1 MKPSRIAIAS
11 ISLACLLA
19 APAQA
24 AMKEAS
30 ASASITNITI
40 SLVDLDPLDGITPWI
55 DYSAM
60 GDQGQAQPYT
70 LRHRAFVSAYD
81 QGSRPRQ
88 KTDSA
93 VADSQAGAQGPIS
106 PMDLSKTGEGRSSRA
121 WSTEDS
127 ISAQAWA
134 QVQRRVDK
142 SDLTTEHDRSAGAQV
157 TNFPVT
163 YDSLTYGLDPK
174 TIGGFLLS
182 PNTRIVVQG
191 AFAVSTGPGTEA
203 DARVTGSLSNGVNSY
218 DGFFAK
224 SVRSTLVSK
233 WDGPYDDP
241 TPKSGEFTLTLDNLT
256 SSQSTGF
263 LRFSAQA
270 SAWAAAAVVPE
281 PETWALMC
289 AGLATSLIWRTRR
302 NRSSQ
307 AAG

>member
-11 ISLACLLA
+11 TSLACLLA

-24 AMKEAS
+24 AMSEAS

-40 SLVDLDPLDGITPWI
+40 SLVDLDPLDGVTPWI
-55 DYSAM
+55 SYSAM
-60 GDQGQAQPYT
+60 GEQGQAQPYT
-70 LRHRAFVSAYD
+70 LRYQTFNGAYD
-81 QGSRPRQ
+81 QSSPKQ
-88 KTDSA
+88 KSGVAT
-93 VADSQAGAQGPIS
+93 ADSQAGAQGPIS

-121 WSTEDS
+121 WSTDDS

-134 QVQRRVDK
+134 QVQRTVDK
-142 SDLTTEHDRSAGAQV
+142 SDLTSEYARSAGATV
-157 TNFPVT
+157 TNFPFT
-163 YDSLTYGLDPK
+163 YDLLTYGLDPK

-182 PNTRIVVQG
+182 PHTRIVVQG

-203 DARVTGSLSNGVNSY
+203 DARVTGSLSDGVNSY

-256 SSQSTGF
+256 SSQSKGF

-270 SAWAAAAVVPE
+270 SAWATAAVVPE

-302 NRSSQ
+302 NRNSQ
-307 AAG
+307 AMG